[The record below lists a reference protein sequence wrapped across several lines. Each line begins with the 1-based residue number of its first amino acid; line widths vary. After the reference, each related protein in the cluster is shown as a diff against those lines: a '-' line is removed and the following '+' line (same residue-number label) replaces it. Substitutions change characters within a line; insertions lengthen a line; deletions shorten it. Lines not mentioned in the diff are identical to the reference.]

1 MPVGG
6 EALMHTAD
14 VVFLD
19 EEMSLGSKEIA
30 DFWGGKYQDKIEV
43 ISAIQSVTT
52 PILTYPVRTDRHPVT
67 GVMIAHESQPAIY
80 PVLPRLGA

>member
-14 VVFLD
+14 VVFLV

-30 DFWGGKYQDKIEV
+30 DFWGGKYREKIEV
-43 ISAIQSVTT
+43 IHAIKSVTT
-52 PILTYPVRTDRHPVT
+52 PILPYPVRTDRDPVT
-67 GVMIAHESQPAIY
+67 GVMIPHGLQPAEY
-80 PVLPRLGA
+80 AVLPVK